1 MDSVFGFVGK
11 DYAIVAADASQIR
24 SVICF
29 QEGRVED
36 VGCGVEQ
43 GPGGVRAAGLTGSR
57 FCEFIQKNLKLDGLR
72 TGLKQ
77 SVHATAN
84 YVSGELATALR
95 KGPFQVNCLLGGY
108 DGAVIDG
115 EEDMKTAGTSEE
127 GPSLY
132 WMDYMGTLQKT
143 TFGAHGYC
151 GVFVYSLFDAHWNPG
166 MSREEGIELAR
177 RCINEVNL
185 RLVIAQ
191 PKFIVKLITKDG
203 ISEISV

>member
-29 QEGRVED
+29 KRDESKMWDVESNKVLAASGPQADRV
-36 VGCGVEQ
+36 
-43 GPGGVRAAGLTGSR
+43 A

-115 EEDMKTAGTSEE
+115 EEGMKTAGTSEE

-143 TFGAHGYC
+143 MFGAHGYC

-177 RCINEVNL
+177 RCIDEVNL

-191 PKFIVKLITKDG
+191 PKFIVKLITKEG